1 MSFSSAQSRVLPNP
15 VPITVLVDC
24 LKSVVKN
31 SFPTS
36 LNVIGEIS
44 SLSAT
49 VSGFCYFTL
58 KEKNETTKKE
68 AQLSAMARASVLKD
82 APFELKNGMQVICC
96 GDLDVY
102 SPQGKCQLVVKSI
115 EPVGVGSYEL
125 AKKQIEMKLRA
136 EGLFRPERK
145 RPIPKMV
152 ARVGVVTSQTGAA
165 LRDFLNIL
173 GRRSKRIDVVVAH
186 ARVQGEGA
194 AREVVDALQTLN
206 ENKDELG
213 LDLIVLIRGG
223 GSVEDLWTFNEEGV
237 ARAVAN
243 SRLPVVTGIG
253 HEIDTSICDLA
264 ADLHALTPSDAAV
277 QITREDDAAL
287 SKQLDVLNARMRDRI
302 ERRLQSSYERLRF
315 YEQSRVFN
323 KPYEVLYEKR
333 VGMLDELEARLV
345 RRVEQK
351 IVSVEKKCDVL
362 KERLVGRDPKAI
374 LSRGYSFTRRVDDM
388 KILRSP
394 EDVVVGQVIETT
406 LAQGKIRSVVVE

>member
-1 MSFSSAQSRVLPNP
+1 M
-15 VPITVLVDC
+15 
-24 LKSVVKN
+24 VKR
-31 SFPTS
+31 SFPSS

-44 SLSAT
+44 SFSET

-58 KEKNETTKKE
+58 RERNETTKRE
-68 AQLSAMARASVLKD
+68 AQLSATTRSSVVRGL
-82 APFELKNGMQVICC
+82 PFQLKNGLQVVCC

-102 SPQGKCQLVVKSI
+102 SPQGKCQLIVKKI

-136 EGLFRPERK
+136 EGLFKPERK
-145 RPIPKMV
+145 RPIPPIV
-152 ARVGVVTSQTGAA
+152 ARVGVATSQTGAA
-165 LRDFLNIL
+165 LRDFLKIL
-173 GRRSKRIDVVVAH
+173 GRRSRRVDVVVAH
-186 ARVQGEGA
+186 TRVQGEGA
-194 AREVVDALQTLN
+194 AQEVVEALRLLN
-206 ENKDELG
+206 ANKDKLG

-223 GSVEDLWTFNEEGV
+223 GSVEDLWTFNEEIV

-277 QITREDDAAL
+277 RISRDDDDAL
-287 SKQLDVLNARMRDRI
+287 SRQLDVMKSRMQTRM
-302 ERRLQSSYERLRF
+302 EQRLCSAYERLRF

-323 KPYEVLYEKR
+323 KPREVLYEKR
-333 VGMLDELEARLV
+333 VNLLNELEARLI

-351 IVSVEKKCDVL
+351 VASVEKICEVL
-362 KERLVGRDPKAI
+362 KERLVGRDPMAI

-388 KILRSP
+388 KIIRSP

-406 LAQGKIRSVVVE
+406 LAQGKVRSVVVE